1 MKTLREISKINNIPK
16 DTLRHRAINYGILGR
31 KFGNAFFYNQD
42 EENQL
47 IVSPTKSHRKPDFRL
62 NHDLI
67 QSFRLMYP
75 SLVAEEVAFAL
86 SVDLDRIK
94 IAFQKEYLILPS
106 KL

>member
-1 MKTLREISKINNIPK
+1 MKTLREISKIHNIPK

-31 KFGNAFFYNQD
+31 KFANAFFYNQD

-47 IVSPTKSHRKPDFRL
+47 IVSPNKSNKKIDFRL

-75 SLVAEEVAFAL
+75 SLVAEEVSFAL
-86 SVDLDRIK
+86 SVDLDRVK